1 MTAQGNA
8 TFPSR
13 YFRAGVGAV
22 IANKNGLVLALERS
36 ELPGAWQFPQGGW
49 ETNET
54 PDAALF
60 REVEEETGL
69 TPDRLELIDRYPEPL
84 AYELPQEWRST
95 KTGLGQVQYWFLLRL
110 RDNDMDLA
118 LPGDG
123 EFRAWAWMSMDQVV
137 QKTAPFRRALYERLR
152 ERFQNRL

>member
-1 MTAQGNA
+1 M

-54 PDAALF
+54 PEESLF

-69 TPDRLELIDRYPEPL
+69 TRARLELADRYPEPL
-84 AYELPQEWRST
+84 AYELPPEWRST
-95 KTGLGQVQYWFLLRL
+95 KTGMGQVQHWFLLRL
-110 RDNDMDLA
+110 RDNDMDVV
-118 LPGDG
+118 LPEDG
-123 EFRAWAWMSMDQVV
+123 EFRAWTWMPMGQIIR
-137 QKTAPFRRALYERLR
+137 KTAPFRRPLYERLGD
-152 ERFQNRL
+152 RFLNRIRTP